1 MNRPKLSIII
11 PTLNEEKNLPLL
23 LESIKKQEF
32 KDYEIIVADA
42 GSQDNTVKIALRYDC
57 TVVPGGH
64 PGKGRNEG
72 AKAAH
77 GDELLFVD
85 ADVLFPE
92 GFLGKFLKEV
102 RKRNLDCAG
111 AGLRAHGET
120 LWYELGI
127 WCWNLYF
134 LLTQRIFPHASNC
147 IYATRQLHDQIAG
160 FDEDIKFGEDC
171 VYARK
176 AAKVGTFRYLSN
188 IFCYVSLRRI
198 QKEGL
203 FRFLSKYIYA
213 EFQMLVLGKNIT
225 HAHEFEYDFSHYSE
239 TKK

>member
-1 MNRPKLSIII
+1 MNQRKLSIII

-42 GSQDNTVKIALRYDC
+42 GSQDNTVEIALSQGCR
-57 TVVPGGH
+57 VVEGGH

-77 GDELLFVD
+77 GEEFLFVD
-85 ADVLFPE
+85 ADVLFPK
-92 GFLGKFLKEV
+92 GFLGKFLREA

-111 AGLRAHGET
+111 SGLRTHREAF
-120 LWYELGI
+120 WYALGTR
-127 WCWNLYF
+127 CLDLYYV
-134 LLTQRIFPHASNC
+134 LTQKVFPHASNC
-147 IYATRQLHDQIAG
+147 IYATRKLHVRIGG

-176 AAKVGTFRYLSN
+176 AAKVGTFRYLSS
-188 IFCYVSLRRI
+188 IFCYVSLRRVR
-198 QKEGL
+198 KEGVL
-203 FRFLSKYIYA
+203 RFLLKYIYA
-213 EFQMLVLGKNIT
+213 EFQMLVLRRNIT
-225 HAHEFEYDFSHYSE
+225 HENKFEYRFDHYSE
-239 TKK
+239 SDK